1 MTRQKSA
8 TTAGIALCCAV
19 VGVGLAGCDADTDG
33 DSSAP
38 APAPEKGAGEDLL
51 TGTQTITVGDHTV
64 KVSCSGEP
72 ADGRPLVVLLH
83 GGGDDLTT
91 MAPFQE
97 TLSADGRVCSYDRLG
112 AGGSDQ
118 PERPQD
124 YDSVGETLTG
134 VLDQVA
140 GDEPVVLVGHSMG
153 GLIAGRYAPDHQ
165 DRVAGLVLLDS
176 TSPTAVADVSDRIPE
191 SDTGPAGELRAHTLA
206 IFAGENPELLV
217 FTDGDVASAGDI
229 PVRVIQHGQQYLGEV
244 PEYGEGLEEDWT
256 AGQHKWLALS
266 GDSELSTAE
275 NSGHYIHVDE
285 PDVAVA
291 AIDEVT
297 TRAAG

>member
-1 MTRQKSA
+1 M
-8 TTAGIALCCAV
+8 
-19 VGVGLAGCDADTDG
+19 
-33 DSSAP
+33 
-38 APAPEKGAGEDLL
+38 
-51 TGTQTITVGDHTV
+51 

-72 ADGRPLVVLLH
+72 AAGRPLVVLLH
-83 GGGDDLTT
+83 GGDDLTT
-91 MAPFQE
+91 MTAFQE
-97 TLSADGRVCSYDRLG
+97 TLSADGRVCSYDRPG

-118 PERPQD
+118 PEGPQD

-191 SDTGPAGELRAHTLA
+191 SDTGPAGELRAQTLA

-217 FTDGDVASAGDI
+217 FTDGEVTSAGDI
-229 PVRVIQHGQQYLGEV
+229 PVRLIQHGQQYLGEV

-266 GDSELSTAE
+266 EDSELSTAE